1 MEIENIE
8 YEATLKGL
16 NTLKGFYYFISI
28 ELFSLIFIVD
38 VSEKDFNSHNDLH

>member
-8 YEATLKGL
+8 YEATLEGL
-16 NTLKGFYYFISI
+16 NTLKGFYLLYKY

-38 VSEKDFNSHNDLH
+38 VSEKDLNSHNDLH